1 MLDQLIYEYGLFLE
15 QLRKHIRVSETNI
28 NKITIHIGVIDDY
41 SSGQCQCRALVN
53 NVNGKEYRCTRKKK
67 FGDFCGLHFNRKN
80 SFKSIKSSSISS
92 VETFS
97 LNLLEMISDIE
108 NNNYFKL
115 ADKILDSCI
124 DLIKKNG
131 VYEYYNSSNNDS
143 KGCGDNRFSWSA
155 AIFICMIENIDM
167 YSLE

>member
-108 NNNYFKL
+108 NNNVYYKVL
-115 ADKILDSCI
+115 YDYNIYYINSLSGDYYKKIEDNLVKCDYIDK
-124 DLIKKNG
+124 
-131 VYEYYNSSNNDS
+131 NNVPYV
-143 KGCGDNRFSWSA
+143 
-155 AIFICMIENIDM
+155 II
-167 YSLE
+167 